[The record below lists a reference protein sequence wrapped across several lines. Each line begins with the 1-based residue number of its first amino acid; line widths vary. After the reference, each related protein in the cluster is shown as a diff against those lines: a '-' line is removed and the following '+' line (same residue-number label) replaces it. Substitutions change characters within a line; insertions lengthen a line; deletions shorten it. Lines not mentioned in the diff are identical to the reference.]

1 MNTLKALVEASDLDG
16 LRQEKRLIAIEEK
29 RLKALLQLEKA
40 SGHRKADLMAAQR
53 AERQRKQVQ
62 AEYLRA
68 KKREEAIMVRERER
82 ELLME
87 KLDVKEPPAFSYFSC
102 TLGYPKFVPKEDDEY

>member
-1 MNTLKALVEASDLDG
+1 
-16 LRQEKRLIAIEEK
+16 
-29 RLKALLQLEKA
+29 
-40 SGHRKADLMAAQR
+40 
-53 AERQRKQVQ
+53 
-62 AEYLRA
+62 
-68 KKREEAIMVRERER
+68 MVRERER